1 MLICLLTKLVLP
13 SSTSIMVLTY
23 TGSLALY
30 GWHRITSRFE
40 IMSCCLFTG
49 SMKVFDWWWVATVE
63 QFVYGMWKMTHD
75 SHHCCM
81 ASHSQAVSPL
91 AQKLHLSLGNCI
103 VRALAV
109 RQSYILLL
117 SSADAPLFRR
127 TMISQRTLVG
137 LPQVLL
143 KPAQEH

>member
-1 MLICLLTKLVLP
+1 
-13 SSTSIMVLTY
+13 
-23 TGSLALY
+23 
-30 GWHRITSRFE
+30 
-40 IMSCCLFTG
+40 
-49 SMKVFDWWWVATVE
+49 
-63 QFVYGMWKMTHD
+63 
-75 SHHCCM
+75 M